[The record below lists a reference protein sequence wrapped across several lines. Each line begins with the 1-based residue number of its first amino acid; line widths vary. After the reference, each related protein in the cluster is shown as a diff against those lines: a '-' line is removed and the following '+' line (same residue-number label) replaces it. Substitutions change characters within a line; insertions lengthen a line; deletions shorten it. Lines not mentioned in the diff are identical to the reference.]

1 MMEAVALRKNGSS
14 MFQSLPWITGRTAD
28 RELPAVVA
36 PEPQARPRRPAIGLA
51 LGGGAARGFAH
62 IGALRVLTEAGYHVD
77 VIAGTSIGAVVGG
90 CYIAGKLDELELWA
104 RSLTKRRV
112 LGLLDFSIGGG
123 GLIAGSRLGHLLMRD
138 LGHITIEDL
147 PVPFAAVATEIGP
160 GHEIWLTRGSLVKA
174 LRASYALPGIFEPI
188 RIGGRW
194 LMDGALVNPV
204 PVSTARALGARV
216 VIAVNL
222 NGELAGRGAVVPSHG
237 AHADDEELPL
247 ERSIR
252 VKAFGAA
259 SSLVKRQLGFLPK
272 KEGPRDPRVP
282 GISTVMM
289 DAFNIT
295 QDRISRSRLAGDPPD
310 VMVGPRL
317 GRIGLFDFHRA
328 REIIE
333 LGAEATARS
342 LDAVREAVEALT

>member
-1 MMEAVALRKNGSS
+1 MLQA
-14 MFQSLPWITGRTAD
+14 LPWLGSMVSDQEVPRDIEPFSDAS
-28 RELPAVVA
+28 A
-36 PEPQARPRRPAIGLA
+36 PRPSIGLA

-62 IGALRVLTEAGYHVD
+62 IGAIRVLREAGFDID

-90 CYIAGKLDELELWA
+90 CHIAGKLDELELWA

-112 LGLLDFSIGGG
+112 LGLLDFSLGGG
-123 GLIAGSRLGHLLMRD
+123 GLIAGTRLGHLLVRD
-138 LGHITIEDL
+138 LGALTIEDL
-147 PVPFAAVATEIGP
+147 PIPFAAVATEIGP

-174 LRASYALPGIFEPI
+174 LRASYALPGIFEPV
-188 RIGGRW
+188 RIAGRW

-222 NGELAGRGAVVPSHG
+222 NGELTGRGAVVPAYG
-237 AHADDEELPL
+237 AHPDEEELPV
-247 ERSIR
+247 ERR
-252 VKAFGAA
+252 LRTTALGAA
-259 SSLVKRQLGFLPK
+259 TSLVKRQLGFAPK
-272 KEGPRDPRVP
+272 RVTPKDVRVP
-282 GISTVMM
+282 GISAVMM

-310 VMVGPRL
+310 VMIGPRL

-328 REIIE
+328 AEIIQ
-333 LGAEATARS
+333 LGAEATQRS
-342 LDAVREAVEALT
+342 LDTIKEAVEALA